1 MLNCFK
7 IKNYW
12 YNVFFFCRSDF
23 ICSYTEKEIKLLE
36 IIELSDILEENHAN
50 YENLVTETEMR
61 ELVITLMR
69 KGNRET
75 VKLDNCVEEII
86 FSSETSVKLSPC
98 NFSGII
104 II

>member
-1 MLNCFK
+1 MFNCFK

-12 YNVFFFCRSDF
+12 YNVFFCRSYF
-23 ICSYTEKEIKLLE
+23 ICSYTEEEIKQLGF
-36 IIELSDILEENHAN
+36 IELSDILEENDAN
-50 YENLVTETEMR
+50 YENLETETEMR
-61 ELVITLMR
+61 ELVITLMK

-75 VKLDNCVEEII
+75 DKLDNSVEEMI

>member
-1 MLNCFK
+1 M
-7 IKNYW
+7 Y
-12 YNVFFFCRSDF
+12 FFFRSHF
-23 ICSYTEKEIKLLE
+23 ICSYTEEEIKLLE

-86 FSSETSVKLSPC
+86 FSLETGK
-98 NFSGII
+98 II
-104 II
+104 AL

>member
-1 MLNCFK
+1 M
-7 IKNYW
+7 Y
-12 YNVFFFCRSDF
+12 FFFRSHF
-23 ICSYTEKEIKLLE
+23 ICSYTEEEIKLLE

-86 FSSETSVKLSPC
+86 FSLETSVKLSPC

>member
-1 MLNCFK
+1 M
-7 IKNYW
+7 Y
-12 YNVFFFCRSDF
+12 FFCRSDF

-75 VKLDNCVEEII
+75 VKLDNSVEEMI
-86 FSSETSVKLSPC
+86 FSSETSVKLSRC
-98 NFSGII
+98 N
-104 II
+104 

>member
-12 YNVFFFCRSDF
+12 YNVFFCRSDF
-23 ICSYTEKEIKLLE
+23 ICSYTEEKIKELG
-36 IIELSDILEENHAN
+36 IIELSDILEENHAD

-61 ELVITLMR
+61 ELVITLMK

-75 VKLDNCVEEII
+75 VKLDNSVEEMN
-86 FSSETSVKLSPC
+86 FSSETSVILSPC

-104 II
+104 IV